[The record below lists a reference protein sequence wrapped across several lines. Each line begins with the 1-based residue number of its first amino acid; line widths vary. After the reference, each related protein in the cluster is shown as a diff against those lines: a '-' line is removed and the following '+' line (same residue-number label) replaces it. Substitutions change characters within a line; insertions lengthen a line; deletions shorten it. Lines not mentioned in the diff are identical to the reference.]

1 MHILYLLLLIKL
13 ISSNRTLRPP
23 PNIDFIQ
30 GQRLDPSSQPSPI
43 TPTVGYP
50 GIPPGAPDRPQAA
63 VKGVSFFSHRFVF
76 PSEPKNS
83 NQAIEVRLG
92 PQGVKAKYVRVELRK
107 IETIPGLPPN
117 SYYDFVGQ
125 SPVNLW
131 RSSEEYSMLHS
142 VRPIITAFFS
152 PLVS

>member
-1 MHILYLLLLIKL
+1 M
-13 ISSNRTLRPP
+13 
-23 PNIDFIQ
+23 
-30 GQRLDPSSQPSPI
+30 
-43 TPTVGYP
+43 
-50 GIPPGAPDRPQAA
+50 
-63 VKGVSFFSHRFVF
+63 
-76 PSEPKNS
+76 
-83 NQAIEVRLG
+83 G

-142 VRPIITAFFS
+142 VRSLMITLSLPILVLALSHQQDIPFYIRIPESIPPTLALENGGAFHHPTLPLS
-152 PLVS
+152 P